1 LSLEDDEELPAAA
14 ASEADSKEIEQAVR
28 QQMDH
33 LPIRTIN
40 ALAGW
45 ALAVWWTLSSIAWL
59 IAGLV
64 TERRDATNCWIAPG
78 NCMSQQHRTQWIIA
92 LGVVVVAGLLMT
104 MLRIVVR
111 DLYHRQVRRAAS
123 AWFKANG
130 RRPRVPASLADAF
143 EADSAINLLAGA
155 LAIVGML
162 ALMIGL
168 AMPAY
173 FYFEYDHETLGRL
186 FWTVPG
192 GGLAAVL
199 LAVFLYDVGM
209 QQEERRRWGR
219 PNKTTGAYGRL
230 GRVVYIFAMT
240 GGIAIGLAAAVVLIG
255 QVFQSGSVWWRFG
268 GWRAA
273 LIIVPVATGLYSL
286 WGRHVRLGS
295 NRGTRLIV
303 RSRTIWRHAPQPRFS
318 PPDGVTPASVALLSG
333 AGYGRQ
339 VVATLADLVVRGAIE
354 ITSPTEGTWVLRRGH
369 GSLDDVPD
377 YGHEILYRLV
387 GTEESPLVR
396 TVQRGDGVRDLY
408 DALKDG
414 TVLGDLSGRGLIS
427 ESDPEDDAYPLWWI
441 VVAIAT
447 PVAIAFFW
455 RPFIGVPLFFLLI
468 GFCLTGSAP
477 DFKFTQKGVHVMEE
491 VGEFAHY
498 LATAEVRQLQWQH
511 DSSIITGYLPWVVAL
526 HQIDLWD
533 AWRIRLHERHPAQ
546 LGPGDQPHLF
556 GLLDALSAEW
566 R

>member
-1 LSLEDDEELPAAA
+1 LSPADDVEPSATSVKETDTKKLEK
-14 ASEADSKEIEQAVR
+14 SVR
-28 QQMDH
+28 QQVDR
-33 LPIRTIN
+33 LPIATIN
-40 ALAGW
+40 DLAGW
-45 ALAVWWTLSSIAWL
+45 ALAAWWTLSTIGWV
-59 IAGLV
+59 IAGFV
-64 TERRDATNCWIAPG
+64 IERRDSAHCWVAPG
-78 NCMSQQHRTQWIIA
+78 NCMSHQHRIQWIIA

-104 MLRIVVR
+104 VLRFMVR

-123 AWFKANG
+123 AWSKANG

-143 EADSAINLLAGA
+143 RADSAINLIAGVLA
-155 LAIVGML
+155 LIGML
-162 ALMIGL
+162 ALMFGL
-168 AMPAY
+168 AMLFFVY
-173 FYFEYDHETLGRL
+173 HESYREMMGL
-186 FWTVPG
+186 FWAVPG

-230 GRVVYIFAMT
+230 GRVVYVFAMT
-240 GGIAIGLAAAVVLIG
+240 GGIAIGLALAAVLVG

-273 LIIVPVATGLYSL
+273 LIIVPVATGLYAL
-286 WGRHVRLGS
+286 WLQHVKLGS
-295 NRGTRLIV
+295 NRGTRLIA
-303 RSRTIWRHAPQPRFS
+303 RSRTIWRHASQPRFS
-318 PPDGVTPASVALLSG
+318 PPDDVTPTSVALLSG

-354 ITSPTEGTWVLRRGH
+354 ITSPTEGTWVLRRGP
-369 GSLDDVPD
+369 GSLEDVPA
-377 YGHEILYRLV
+377 YGREILRRLV
-387 GTEESPLVR
+387 GTEENPLVR

-414 TVLGDLSGRGLIS
+414 TVLDDLSGRGLIS

-447 PVAIAFFW
+447 PVAIALFW

-468 GFCLTGSAP
+468 AFCLTGSAP

-491 VGEFAHY
+491 VGEFARY

-526 HQIDLWD
+526 HQIDVWD